1 MATEA
6 VTKVIEECAQ
16 KMGYES
22 LKRQQK
28 EAIFWFV
35 QKRDVFVTLPTG
47 FGKSI
52 CYGCLPMVFD
62 LIKQRK
68 GSIVV
73 VISPLIALMKDQVA
87 TFLSRGVSAVRA
99 GDCDINTSQK
109 IMDGEYQLIFFSPE
123 AILCRQKWRKM
134 LLTELYQERLIGLV
148 IDEAHCVKKW

>member
-87 TFLSRGVSAVRA
+87 TFLSRGVSA

-109 IMDGEYQLIFFSPE
+109 MEYQLIFFSPE
-123 AILCRQKWRKM
+123 AILCRRKWRKM
-134 LLTELYQERLIGLV
+134 LLTELYQERLV

>member
-47 FGKSI
+47 FGKSMSK
-52 CYGCLPMVFD
+52 CHMTLRD
-62 LIKQRK
+62 
-68 GSIVV
+68 
-73 VISPLIALMKDQVA
+73 VIEI
-87 TFLSRGVSAVRA
+87 RA
-99 GDCDINTSQK
+99 ASFGTDR
-109 IMDGEYQLIFFSPE
+109 Y
-123 AILCRQKWRKM
+123 
-134 LLTELYQERLIGLV
+134 
-148 IDEAHCVKKW
+148 